1 MVLMSTG
8 MRDDGWA
15 TALLGA
21 VACVLVA
28 VVDLVAGPDTVLISL
43 LVVPPLVV
51 ATRDAP
57 KETAAVAGFAFLLGT
72 LLGFPNDEFASGS
85 HLVRLLVVGSGGAL
99 AIWIADLRERAE
111 RERRRMS
118 FVADVTTQL
127 DASLDFAKA
136 ADTLTR
142 LAVPRLAD
150 WAAVYVD
157 GQGDPIQQ
165 LALARADLARPGAS
179 TSVQDR
185 YPPELRPEGGVANVI
200 RTGRPELVADVA
212 ERARAISAVRRK
224 EPLQTPRELRLRS
237 AMFIPLRARGR
248 TFGALAL
255 ATAQSGRFF
264 DERDL
269 AVACNLAERA
279 SLALDNARLYTEISR
294 AEADVRRSADEV
306 EAILRG
312 VASGITVQDPSGG
325 LIFANETAAEMLK
338 AQSVETLLASPPERI
353 MDRFEIRDE
362 ELEPLAIADLPG
374 RIALTG
380 QRPPDKVVSFK
391 DRVTGDERWSL
402 VKATPI
408 FDADGRPAF
417 VINIFDDITEQKRR
431 EHSERLLS
439 EGSRLL
445 TSSLDYEVTLDNVA
459 HLAVPGF
466 ADWCAVDLVDERGA
480 IRQVALAHADP
491 SKIVIAEQMRNTY
504 PSSPDDPR
512 GVPNVIR
519 TGEPEVFLEV
529 PEELL
534 VESAHDEKHLAMLRE
549 IGLKSAIIAP
559 MKAVGRTLG
568 AITFVISD
576 SARRFDEADVDL
588 ATELSRRAATAVENA
603 RLYAERTHIAKTL
616 QRSLLPPV
624 LPDIPGIEIAARF
637 RPAGEGYEVG
647 GDFYD
652 VFDTGSG
659 WGFVIGDVCGKGP
672 EAAALT
678 GLARHTVRAA
688 AMQESEPSQV
698 LIMLND
704 AIRREHPDSQFCTA
718 AYGSLVTRPAG
729 AQLTL
734 ASGGHPLPLLLT
746 GAGEVSQ
753 VGSPGALLGTFPEV
767 ELHDTRFELEPG
779 AALVLFTDGVIEAG
793 EPRGAFGLEALRALL
808 ASSAGLSAY
817 EIAER
822 IDAAVVGLSQEP
834 PDDVAVVVLRVRD

>member
-1 MVLMSTG
+1 
-8 MRDDGWA
+8 MRDDGRA
-15 TALLGA
+15 TALLGGA
-21 VACVLVA
+21 ACVLLA
-28 VVDLVAGPDTVLISL
+28 TVDVVAGTGTVLTTV

-51 ATRDAP
+51 ATRSDP
-57 KETAAVAGFAFLLGT
+57 RPTAAVAVLAFVLAVVLGFA
-72 LLGFPNDEFASGS
+72 NDEFGNGT
-85 HLVRLLVVGSGGAL
+85 HLVRLLVVGTGGGL
-99 AIWIADLRERAE
+99 AVWIADLRRRAE
-111 RERRRMS
+111 LERGRMA
-118 FVADVTTQL
+118 FLAEVTTQI
-127 DASLDFAKA
+127 DASLDFNKA
-136 ADTLTR
+136 GETLAG
-142 LAVPRLAD
+142 LAVPQLAD

-157 GQGDPIQQ
+157 GEGEPMQQ
-165 LALARADLARPGAS
+165 LALAPSGR
-179 TSVQDR
+179 DR
-185 YPPELRPEGGVANVI
+185 YPSELRPEGSVANVI
-200 RTGRPELVADVA
+200 RTGRPELLADVA
-212 ERARAISAVRRK
+212 ERRRVSRAVERK
-224 EPLQTPRELRLRS
+224 PAATSREMRVRS
-237 AMFIPLRARGR
+237 AMFVPLRARGR

-255 ATAQSGRFF
+255 ATAQSGRFY

-269 AVACNLAERA
+269 DVACNLAERA
-279 SLALDNARLYTEISR
+279 SLALDNARLYTEITR
-294 AEADVRRSADEV
+294 AEAEVRRSADEV

-325 LIFANETAAEMLK
+325 LIFANQTAAEMLK

-362 ELEPLAIADLPG
+362 DLQPLTIGDLPG
-374 RIALTG
+374 RIALAG
-380 QRPPDKVVSFK
+380 ERPPDKVVSFK
-391 DRVTGDERWSL
+391 DRVTGEERWSL

-408 FDADGRPAF
+408 PDGDGRPAL

-431 EHSERLLS
+431 ELSERLLS

-491 SKIVIAEQMRNTY
+491 SKIVVAEQMRNEY

-519 TGEPEVFLEV
+519 TGKAEVYLEI
-529 PEELL
+529 PDELL
-534 VESAHDEKHLAMLRE
+534 VGSARDARHLTMLRE
-549 IGLKSAIIAP
+549 IGLKSAIVAP

-568 AITFVISD
+568 AITFVIAST
-576 SARRFDEADVDL
+576 ARRFDERDVEL
-588 ATELSRRAATAVENA
+588 ANELSRRAATAVENA
-603 RLYAERTHIAKTL
+603 RLYAERTHIAQTL

-624 LPDIPGIEIAARF
+624 LPDIPGIEVAARF

-652 VFDTGSG
+652 VFDTGAG

-688 AMQESEPSQV
+688 AMQEPQPSRV
-698 LIMLND
+698 LTMLND

-718 AYGSLVTRPAG
+718 AYGSLVPGTAG
-729 AQLTL
+729 ATLTL

-746 GAGEVSQ
+746 ESGEVHQ
-753 VGSPGALLGTFPEV
+753 VGEHGALLGTFPEV
-767 ELHDTRFELEPG
+767 ELHDERFELERG

-793 EPRGAFGLEALRALL
+793 EPRGAFGIEALRALL

-822 IDAAVVGLSQEP
+822 IDAAVVGVSNEP
-834 PDDVAVVVLRVRD
+834 PDDVAVVVLRARD